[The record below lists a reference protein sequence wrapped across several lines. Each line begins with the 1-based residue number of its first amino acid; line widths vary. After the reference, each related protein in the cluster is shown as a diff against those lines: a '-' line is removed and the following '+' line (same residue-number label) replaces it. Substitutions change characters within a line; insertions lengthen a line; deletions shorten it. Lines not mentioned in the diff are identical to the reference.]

1 MSKIMEMEEKDDL
14 NKMNRLIKKI
24 LSVIKPDG
32 VLEIKFKL
40 EPISDDEYYLTL
52 KYIVPDDSPALNRKT
67 VDNYRYQ
74 WTNPI
79 HKTIQYYLGIS
90 VYINNI
96 GISSKSFNHL

>member
-40 EPISDDEYYLTL
+40 EPISDDEYYLSL

-67 VDNYRYQ
+67 VDNYIYQ
-74 WTNPI
+74 WTDPI
-79 HKTIQYYLGIS
+79 HKTIQDYLGIS
-90 VYINNI
+90 VYIKNK
-96 GISSKSFNHL
+96 GISSKSFSHL

>member
-40 EPISDDEYYLTL
+40 EPISDDEYYLSL

-67 VDNYRYQ
+67 VDNYIYQ
-74 WTNPI
+74 WTDPI
-79 HKTIQYYLGIS
+79 HKTIQDYLGIS
-90 VYINNI
+90 VYIKNQ
-96 GISSKSFNHL
+96 GISSKSFSHL

>member
-40 EPISDDEYYLTL
+40 EPISDDEYYLSL

-67 VDNYRYQ
+67 VDNYIYQ
-74 WTNPI
+74 WTDPI
-79 HKTIQYYLGIS
+79 HKTIQDYLGIS
-90 VYINNI
+90 VYIKNK
-96 GISSKSFNHL
+96 GISAKSFSHF